1 MFGKIRTRLTITF
14 IGLAVLPILFLGSFI
29 AVKSYEDAKQEA
41 VSITRD
47 TALRV
52 AGEVENFIQSMVD
65 QIEVVSM
72 VYGLQ
77 RLNRQEQEEVL
88 NELLSFEKAYDEIT
102 LLDPSGNEI
111 VQVNRTQ
118 LVIRDN
124 LGSRADKEEFLTP
137 LQTQKLYFG
146 PVLFRQDTGEPYM
159 TCSVPI
165 IDPQTG
171 KINGVVVGDLRLKRV
186 WDLLATLELRPG
198 EHAYIVDHRGFV
210 VAHQNPSIVLRGTT
224 VELGQITDSSQH
236 EHRKGLLGDKSII
249 GVRNITLG
257 DQHLHIIS
265 EWDKDQAQAY
275 AQRMLLIIGLGTLV
289 ALLAAVL
296 VMIPVVA
303 KIVQPLQKLANTARK
318 IEEGDLTLQ
327 AEVNGVDEISELAH
341 AFNEM
346 TGKLLGTMTN
356 LQTEVE
362 ERAVIQKALERELLI
377 NESLASL
384 SKIMLAT
391 DDTEELCDEVLLLA
405 RTLTGSEHGYVGYI
419 DQKTTDL
426 ICPTMSSMMGKHC
439 QIENETRTVLF
450 SPDAQGWYEGLW
462 GVALNSKEAFLS
474 NSPGSHPASKGC
486 PSGHVGIHRFLT
498 IPVLFHDKLLGQIAV
513 ANAAA
518 EYQQQDIEVLE
529 RLGRLYALTLNRA
542 DAKKDQEKLL
552 SELRQAQKMEA
563 IGTLAGGIAHDFN
576 NILTPILG
584 YSEIALTR
592 IDSENQLYKSIKA
605 IHKAG
610 ERAKELIN
618 RILAFSRQ
626 HENELTPLKIQPI
639 LKETIKLLRSS
650 LPTTIEIRQEI
661 DSDCGVVVSNL
672 TQFQQII
679 MNLATNAGHA
689 MEASGGILKI
699 TLQEIRLSKDDAL
712 TRQGLPPGPTACLT
726 VSDTGC
732 GMDKTTVTKIF
743 DPYFTTKERGKGTGM
758 GLAMVHGIISS
769 HHGHINVYSEPNEGT
784 SFKVYFPIVSD
795 KTDSEGVTSLP
806 NIVGGTER
814 ILLVDDEEV
823 IATML
828 STLLEQLGYQVYPI
842 TDCLEA
848 LEQFKAQ
855 PDSFDLVITDQ
866 TMPHLTGGELAKEL
880 LAIRADIP
888 IILCTGFSAS
898 FTEELAKKTGIR
910 EYLMKPVIIQELTE
924 KIRSAL
930 KKKP

>member
-1 MFGKIRTRLTITF
+1 MSGKIRTRLTFTF
-14 IGLAVLPILFLGSFI
+14 IGLAVLPILLLGSFV
-29 AVKSYEDAKQEA
+29 AVKSYKAAKQEA
-41 VSITRD
+41 VSITGE

-52 AGEVENFIQSMVD
+52 AGEVDTFIRSMVD
-65 QIEVVSM
+65 QVEVVSM

-77 RLNRQEQEEVL
+77 GLTRPEQQEVL
-88 NELLSFEKAYDEIT
+88 SELLAFQKAYDEIT
-102 LLDPSGNEI
+102 LLDPVGNEL

-124 LGSRADKEEFLTP
+124 LGSRADKEEFLKP
-137 LQTQKLYFG
+137 LHTQNIYFG

-159 TCSVPI
+159 TCSVPFF
-165 IDPQTG
+165 DPQTG
-171 KINGVVVGDLRLKRV
+171 EINGVVVGDLRLKRV
-186 WDLLATLELRPG
+186 WDLLATLELRLG
-198 EHAYIVDHRGFV
+198 EQAYIVDDTGLV
-210 VAHQNPSIVLRGTT
+210 VAHKNPSVVLRGTT
-224 VELGQITDSSQH
+224 VRLGQDTDTHQH
-236 EHRKGLLGDKSII
+236 THQVGLLGEQAII
-249 GVRNITLG
+249 GVRHIVLG
-257 DQHLHIIS
+257 EQHLHIVS
-265 EWDKDQAQAY
+265 EWDKGEALAQ

-289 ALLAAVL
+289 TLLAAAL

-303 KIVQPLQKLANTARK
+303 NIVRPLQKLANTARK

-327 AEVNGVDEISELAH
+327 AEVNGDDEISELAH

-346 TGKLLGTMTN
+346 TGKLLGSMGN
-356 LQTEVE
+356 LHTEIE

-377 NESLASL
+377 NESLATL
-384 SKIMLAT
+384 SKVMLAT
-391 DDTEELCDEVLLLA
+391 EDIEELCSKVLLLA
-405 RTLTGSEHGYVGYI
+405 QTLTDSEHGYVGYI
-419 DQKTTDL
+419 DQKTDNL
-426 ICPTMSSMMGKHC
+426 VCPTISSMMDEHC
-439 QIENETRTVLF
+439 LIEADECKMEF
-450 SPDAQGWYEGLW
+450 SPDAEGQYGSLW
-462 GVALNSKEAFLS
+462 GAALNSKEAFFS

-486 PSGHVGIHRFLT
+486 PAGHVSINRFLT

-513 ANAAA
+513 ANASSD
-518 EYQQQDIEVLE
+518 YQERDIEVLE
-529 RLGRLYALTLNRA
+529 RLARLYALALNRN
-542 DAKKDQEKLL
+542 DVQQDQEKLL
-552 SELRQAQKMEA
+552 SELRQSQKMEA

-592 IDSENQLYKSIKA
+592 MDPEDQLYTPIKSIRQ
-605 IHKAG
+605 AG

-618 RILAFSRQ
+618 RILTFSRQ
-626 HENELTPLKIQPI
+626 HENELGPLQVQPI
-639 LKETIKLLRSS
+639 IKETIKLLRSS
-650 LPTTIEIRQEI
+650 LPTTIEIRQDI
-661 DSDCGVVVSNL
+661 DPDCGAVISNL

-679 MNLATNAGHA
+679 MNLATNASHA
-689 MEASGGILKI
+689 MEESGGILRI
-699 TLQEIRLSKDDAL
+699 TLREIQLSKDDTL
-712 TRQGLPPGPTACLT
+712 VRQGLPPGATACFT

-732 GMDKTTVTKIF
+732 GMDKAIVSKIF
-743 DPYFTTKERGKGTGM
+743 DPYFTTKEQGKGTGM

-769 HHGHINVYSEPNEGT
+769 HHGYINVYSEPGEGT
-784 SFKVYFPIVSD
+784 SFKIYLPIVSAGTE
-795 KTDSEGVTSLP
+795 KEGAATFSTL
-806 NIVGGTER
+806 VGGTER

-828 STLLEQLGYQVYPI
+828 STLLEQFGYQVHSI

-848 LEQFKAQ
+848 LAIFKAQ

-866 TMPHLTGGELAKEL
+866 TMPHLTGGELAKKL

-930 KKKP
+930 KKE